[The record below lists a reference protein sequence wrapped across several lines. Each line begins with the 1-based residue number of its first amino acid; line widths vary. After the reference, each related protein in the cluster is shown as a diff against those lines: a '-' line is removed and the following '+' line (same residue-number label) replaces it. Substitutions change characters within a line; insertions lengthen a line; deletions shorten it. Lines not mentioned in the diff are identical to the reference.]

1 MATKST
7 AAAHGHIG
15 GMIGGALGGAA
26 STGPK
31 RRTARANG
39 KLGGRPKG
47 KKELPCRK
55 DGTPTTKR
63 DASRRADC
71 GCSP

>member
-1 MATKST
+1 MTLKST

-15 GMIGGALGGAA
+15 GLIGGALGGAA
-26 STGPK
+26 STIAK

-39 KLGGRPKG
+39 KMGGRPKG
-47 KKELPCRK
+47 KQDLPCRK
-55 DGTPTTKR
+55 CSAPTTER

-71 GCSP
+71 GC